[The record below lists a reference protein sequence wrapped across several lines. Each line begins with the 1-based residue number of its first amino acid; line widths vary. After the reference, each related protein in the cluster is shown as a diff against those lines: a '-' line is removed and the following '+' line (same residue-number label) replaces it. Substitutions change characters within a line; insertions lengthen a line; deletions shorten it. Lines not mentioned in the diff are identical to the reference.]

1 MGGELSVPAWF
12 DEFTIGANGADVRHA
27 TEWLITN
34 CRQRDVPQSRIER
47 LELCLHEALAN
58 VITHGGEAA
67 IAAPI
72 RMRLEV
78 RREPECTVASVT
90 VTDAGRAFDPASVP
104 DRIASTTLA
113 ETEPGGLGLV
123 MIRRFSDWL
132 DYRHENGHNHL
143 TFGARWSG
151 PDTRPGESDA

>member
-1 MGGELSVPAWF
+1 MGSELSVSSWF
-12 DEFTIGANGADVRHA
+12 EEFTIAADTVEVRRA
-27 TEWLITN
+27 AEWLVAS
-34 CRQRDVPQSRIER
+34 CRQREVPQAHVER

-78 RREPECTVASVT
+78 RRDPQCSAGVT
-90 VTDAGRAFDPASVP
+90 VIDAGRAFDPLSVP
-104 DRIASTTLA
+104 DRESPKTLA

-132 DYRHENGHNHL
+132 DYRHENGCNHL
-143 TFGARWSG
+143 TFGARW
-151 PDTRPGESDA
+151 DAP